1 MTSTNPILPQSDWQR
16 ALKQEL
22 TANILPFWMTR
33 VPDDKNGGF
42 YGALTNDLQIHNEVP
57 RSAVLCARILWTF
70 SNAYR
75 RLNDD
80 AYLALARRAY
90 YYLSQ
95 IFWDTQY
102 GGVYWSV
109 DLHGVP
115 VFDRKHHYAQA
126 FTIYGLS
133 EYYRVTQD
141 PHSLELA
148 QTLFRLLEQYA
159 YDPVEGGY
167 IEASTRSWGTLA
179 DMRLSDRDI
188 NAPKSMNTALHILEA
203 YTNLM
208 RVWDDDLLR
217 NRHRALINTFHT
229 HILNHDTGHLK
240 LVFNEQ
246 WRPLTE
252 LISYGHDIEASW
264 LLCEAAEMHN
274 DASLLTQTRQNAIK
288 LADAVYRTGRDEDG
302 SLFYEGGPQ
311 GVLESNK
318 DWWVQAEAM
327 VGFYN
332 AYQLSGQAHF
342 AQAAARCWDYIDA
355 HLVDRV
361 HGDWFKSLHRDG
373 TVDNTHYKVGP
384 WDCSYHHSRACFELL
399 ERLST
404 FNALSGTWAGIA
416 RNTNGFDLQ
425 INLTFIAPP
434 QVGSVCATFVI
445 PEIPCSGVFRLLR
458 INDDTLELKTENT
471 TGPCGQADSDSLQRL
486 SDGTILYL
494 SRGPGWEAHGVLE
507 RRD

>member
-1 MTSTNPILPQSDWQR
+1 MTSTNPILTQSDWQR
-16 ALKQEL
+16 GIRQEL
-22 TANILPFWMTR
+22 TGNILPFWMTR
-33 VPDDKNGGF
+33 VPDDTNGGF
-42 YGALTNDLQIHNEVP
+42 YGALTNDLQIHNDVP

-70 SNAYR
+70 STAYR

-80 AYLALARRAY
+80 SYLAIARRAY

-95 IFWDTQY
+95 VFWDTQY

-109 DLHGVP
+109 DQHGAP

-126 FTIYGLS
+126 FAIYGLS
-133 EYYRVTQD
+133 EYYRVTYD

-159 YDPVEGGY
+159 YDSVEGGY
-167 IEASTRSWGTLA
+167 IEANTRTWGTLA

-217 NRHRALINTFHT
+217 NRHRALINIFHT

-246 WRPLTE
+246 WRPVTE

-274 DASLLTQTRQNAIK
+274 DASLLARTRQTAVDI
-288 LADAVYRTGRDEDG
+288 AESVYRSGRDTDG
-302 SLFYEGGPQ
+302 SLFYEGSSQ
-311 GVLESNK
+311 GILAANK
-318 DWWVQAEAM
+318 DWWVQAEAL

-332 AYQLSGQAHF
+332 AYQFSGQPKF
-342 AQAAARCWDYIDA
+342 AQAALDCWNFIET
-355 HLVDRV
+355 HHIDRV
-361 HGDWFKSLHRDG
+361 HGDWFKSIYPNG
-373 TVDNTHYKVGP
+373 TVDATHYKVGP
-384 WDCSYHHSRACFELL
+384 WDCPYHHSRACFEML

-404 FNALSGTWAGIA
+404 LNTLSGTFTGIA
-416 RNTNGFDLQ
+416 RNSNGFDLQ
-425 INLTFIAPP
+425 ISISFTAPC
-434 QVGSVCATFVI
+434 QVGSICATFTI
-445 PEIPCSGVFRLLR
+445 PEIPCTGDFRLVS
-458 INDDTLELKTENT
+458 IENDTLQLKTENT
-471 TGPCGQADSDSLQRL
+471 HGPCGPADSDTLQLL
-486 SDGTILYL
+486 SNGTLLYL
-494 SRGPGWEAHGVLE
+494 SRGPGWEARGVLQ
-507 RRD
+507 RH